1 MRLNSSFAWETI
13 FAGGKDRF
21 THRRSLVLRKLSPS
35 VRDISGDV
43 LQGLQINGPHLGI
56 DQ

>member
-1 MRLNSSFAWETI
+1 MRLNSSFAWKTI
-13 FAGGKDRF
+13 FARGKDRF
-21 THRRSLVLRKLSPS
+21 THRRSFVLRKLSPS